1 MKTKLF
7 ILVLILLGYSC
18 VDEPK
23 CYDYKTVLSVEPHH
37 ATRIFVTYISQCND
51 TITSTVHCSATIKA
65 ENITFD
71 AADYLNGNL
80 KYGVVK

>member
-1 MKTKLF
+1 MKIKTSILALLF
-7 ILVLILLGYSC
+7 VCVSC

-23 CYDYKTVLSVEPHH
+23 CYTYKKVLSVSPHH
-37 ATRIFVTYISQCND
+37 STRIFVTYVSQCND

-71 AADYLNGNL
+71 ANDYLNGKL